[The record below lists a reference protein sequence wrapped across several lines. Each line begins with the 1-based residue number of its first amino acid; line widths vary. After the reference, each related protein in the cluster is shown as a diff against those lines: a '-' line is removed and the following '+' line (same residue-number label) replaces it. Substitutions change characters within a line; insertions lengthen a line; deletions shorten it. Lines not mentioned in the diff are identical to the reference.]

1 MPETTEKPV
10 KRTRRSEEDRKVALQ
25 AQISKIDER
34 QKVRSRE
41 SLQKAKE
48 YAEAYVSKYPS
59 TKAATFANEAVAALV
74 KALSQA

>member
-1 MPETTEKPV
+1 MSETTEKPV
-10 KRTRRSEEDRKVALQ
+10 KRTRRSEEDLKAALQ
-25 AQISKIDER
+25 AKISKIDER

-59 TKAATFANEAVAALV
+59 TKAATFANQAVACLVSALQ
-74 KALSQA
+74 QA